1 LKAGLHE
8 LELWCLKATDQVT
21 KYFEH
26 KEKVQETPFLR
37 FLSFVFGLFC
47 SLLVHLGMNSNIY
60 AKLWDFWYT
69 LDKENAP

>member
-1 LKAGLHE
+1 MKAGLHE

-21 KYFEH
+21 KYLEQP

-60 AKLWDFWYT
+60 AKLWDFWYSF
-69 LDKENAP
+69 LDQD